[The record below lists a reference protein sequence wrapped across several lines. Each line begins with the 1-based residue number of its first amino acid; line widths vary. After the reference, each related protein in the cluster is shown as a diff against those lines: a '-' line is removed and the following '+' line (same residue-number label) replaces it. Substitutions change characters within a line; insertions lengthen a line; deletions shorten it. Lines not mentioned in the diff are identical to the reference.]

1 MKGFNSIYVQ
11 LVLMTLSIAVL
22 VLILKFI
29 GMDNILHNKVWNMI
43 LFFFLL
49 AFSTGYLSQ
58 LILKNGKENFVA
70 AVLSGTIFR
79 FFISLGYILVFLF
92 LGVDNIILF
101 VVNFFV
107 IYLLYLLFDIYGLI
121 ANLRPHSK

>member
-1 MKGFNSIYVQ
+1 
-11 LVLMTLSIAVL
+11 MTLIIVAL
-22 VLILKFI
+22 VFI
-29 GMDNILHNKVWNMI
+29 IKLSGMDNILHNQVWNMI
-43 LFFFLL
+43 IFFFLL

-58 LILKNGKENFVA
+58 LILKNGKDNFVA